1 MEDVYKM
8 AFARVSGMSI
18 RLARQML
25 EIIPDERSFFELSES
40 DLAEVC
46 GATHRILG
54 SDYRKKLLQKAYKEL
69 DFLQGKRIQP
79 IYMDEAEFPRR
90 LLDVDDTGEISDA
103 PIMLYKTGDCNL
115 NAKHVISIVGTRN
128 ATDYGKRIT
137 QKLVADLKE
146 ILPDI
151 IIVSGLAYGIDV
163 AAHRASIECGLPTV
177 GVLAHGLNTIYPATH
192 RSVAKTMA
200 TTNGGALISEYT
212 SQDPIFKYNFLA
224 RNRIV
229 AGMSDC
235 TIVVESAS
243 HGGALV
249 TARIA
254 NSYGRDVFAV
264 PGRIGDRFSEGC
276 NKIIN
281 NQVAVMVTSAEELVK
296 SMNWEQESM
305 IAKPMQKTLFPVYT
319 KEEQPIIDLLT
330 EKGELHSNDIAKA
343 LKMPIHKLL
352 SLLTD
357 MEYDNH
363 IHILPNGKYVVS
375 L

>member
-8 AFARVSGMSI
+8 AFARVSGMSV
-18 RLARQML
+18 RFARQML
-25 EIIPDERSFFELSES
+25 ECIPDERTFFELSEK
-40 DLAEVC
+40 DLSEAC
-46 GATHRILG
+46 GTTHRILG
-54 SDYRKKLLQKAYKEL
+54 SDYRKKLLQKAFKEL
-69 DFLQGKRIQP
+69 DFLHGKRIQP
-79 IYMDEAEFPRR
+79 IYMDEAEYPKR

-103 PIMLYKTGDCNL
+103 PILLYKTGECDL
-115 NAKHVISIVGTRN
+115 NAQHVISIVGTRN

-137 QKLVADLKE
+137 QKLVSDLKD
-146 ILPDI
+146 ILPNT

-192 RSVAKTMA
+192 RSIAKTMA
-200 TTNGGALISEYT
+200 TTNGGALITEYT
-212 SQDPIFKYNFLA
+212 SQDAIFKYNFLA

-281 NQVAVMVTSAEELVK
+281 NQVAVMVTSAEDLVK
-296 SMNWEQESM
+296 SMNWEQDSM
-305 IAKPMQKTLFPVYT
+305 IAKPVQKTLFPVYS

-330 EKGELHSNDIAKA
+330 ENGELHSNDIAKA
-343 LKMPIHKLL
+343 LKVPIHKLL